1 MNGYK
6 AFNKD
11 MTCNGMQY
19 KEGETYEMKES
30 PKCCDNGFHFCENP
44 LDTLNYYD
52 LCDSEFAEVEAL
64 GDIDKGKDDDT
75 KMATNKIKI
84 GAKLGI
90 SGLVKASVDFL
101 WESCKKK
108 DKKNKENQS
117 TSKKDSQLASSGD
130 YSQLASS
137 GDYSQ
142 LASSGYNSQLASSGD
157 NSKLASSGYNSK
169 LASSGD
175 NSKLASSGDYSKL
188 ASSGYNSQLASSG
201 DYSQLASSGKYSKVS
216 HNEGIE
222 NVVCNVG
229 IEGIAKGKKGDILVL
244 AEYKEIYLDDGRWVH
259 KPVCVKTKK
268 IDGKILKEDTFYK
281 LENKKFVEAED

>member
-1 MNGYK
+1 MKGYK

-11 MTCNGMQY
+11 MTCKDMQY

-75 KMATNKIKI
+75 KMSTNKIKI

-90 SGLVKASVDFL
+90 SGFVKASVDFL

-117 TSKKDSQLASSGD
+117 ISKKDSKLASSGDNSQLASSGD
-130 YSQLASS
+130 Y
-137 GDYSQ
+137 
-142 LASSGYNSQLASSGD
+142 
-157 NSKLASSGYNSK
+157 SKLASSGYNSK

-175 NSKLASSGDYSKL
+175 NSQLASSGDNSQL
-188 ASSGYNSQLASSG
+188 ASSGYNSKLASSG

>member
-90 SGLVKASVDFL
+90 SGFVKASVDFL

-117 TSKKDSQLASSGD
+117 TSKKDI
-130 YSQLASS
+130 
-137 GDYSQ
+137 
-142 LASSGYNSQLASSGD
+142 
-157 NSKLASSGYNSK
+157 
-169 LASSGD
+169 
-175 NSKLASSGDYSKL
+175 
-188 ASSGYNSQLASSG
+188 QLASSG

>member
-90 SGLVKASVDFL
+90 SGFVKASVDFL

-117 TSKKDSQLASSGD
+117 TSKKD
-130 YSQLASS
+130 
-137 GDYSQ
+137 
-142 LASSGYNSQLASSGD
+142 
-157 NSKLASSGYNSK
+157 
-169 LASSGD
+169 
-175 NSKLASSGDYSKL
+175 
-188 ASSGYNSQLASSG
+188 SQLASSG